1 MADVANDRLKDVE
14 ERIEALEAEQ
24 GQQALVIET
33 KARRDQS
40 TEEAE
45 QALRDIQATLVV
57 LHAEQ
62 AGLLQSKHG
71 DA

>member
-33 KARRDQS
+33 KARRD
-40 TEEAE
+40 
-45 QALRDIQATLVV
+45 
-57 LHAEQ
+57 
-62 AGLLQSKHG
+62 
-71 DA
+71 